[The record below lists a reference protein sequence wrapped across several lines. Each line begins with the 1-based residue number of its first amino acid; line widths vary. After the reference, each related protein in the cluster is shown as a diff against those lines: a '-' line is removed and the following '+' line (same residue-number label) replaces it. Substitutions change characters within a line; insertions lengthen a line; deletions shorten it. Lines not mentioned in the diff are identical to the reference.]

1 MVEILKSML
10 GSDSEDKIWSRTFDG
25 LRKVLELNPRVR
37 CAFGNY
43 FRVHPINIPAAL
55 FWYLKMQDECMHVCN
70 ILHMPVYSACMF
82 MYSPSCGPPYLFFH
96 LLPAE
101 DLCLFIV
108 NFDSNL
114 RECKKMVNKILW
126 CYWIPILNWLTSD
139 FQFVNLLILKPFNVD
154 LGLGFEIDWYE
165 YQKKTSP

>member
-1 MVEILKSML
+1 MFLPICLWTKSCH
-10 GSDSEDKIWSRTFDG
+10 
-25 LRKVLELNPRVR
+25 KVYVFKLASP
-37 CAFGNY
+37 F
-43 FRVHPINIPAAL
+43 AAL
-55 FWYLKMQDECMHVCN
+55 LVFISNIKYMFCSDIQKCKMNAYMYAIYCIWQC
-70 ILHMPVYSACMF
+70 ACMF